1 VAAACL
7 GFSLSL
13 RVLKLMSALVARSG
27 ADRGVVTM
35 PHRSACL
42 ITALGFAATRERR
55 IAYKAV
61 THRWGHIGKDDY
73 QRERAAIEAEL
84 AQLQGQPAVPSV
96 RQFSA
101 RITDLVAA
109 WEDSTPDQRSRLAS
123 SILSEIQVKDRTIIA
138 VRPRPGWA
146 SYFEELLRGVAFL
159 ERETSLE
166 LATSTLATL
175 RSTN

>member
-1 VAAACL
+1 M
-7 GFSLSL
+7 L
-13 RVLKLMSALVARSG
+13 RQ
-27 ADRGVVTM
+27 
-35 PHRSACL
+35 HR
-42 ITALGFAATRERR
+42 TAPSEFDERR
-55 IAYKAV
+55 TTKAL
-61 THRWGHIGKDDY
+61 TTRLERTIELYRWGHIGKDDY

-109 WEDSTPDQRSRLAS
+109 WEDATPDQRSRLAS

-146 SYFEELLRGVAFL
+146 PYFEELLRGVAFL